1 MALSSDSRGSESC
14 RWGVRLSF
22 GVILSPLVGCPRH
35 YRCVPLRLNSLL
47 MRTSTGRAATC
58 WTCRSRR
65 DGRSRATI
73 SSACSRGE
81 KCPKEA
87 LIEALFKLYS
97 DAGTEVTYV
106 SESGKTLRYWPKRYL
121 QALRRAVENDEV
133 IGFVE
138 GLVTRE
144 ESRGFGYLEDAG
156 RLDLTVEAVVV
167 ERFPELFEAEVVA
180 AARDRLL
187 AHGYEP
193 KAEPVEARQP
203 VAVGLTPGS
212 NVLVEISVGAS
223 GELAA
228 RLA

>member
-1 MALSSDSRGSESC
+1 M
-14 RWGVRLSF
+14 
-22 GVILSPLVGCPRH
+22 
-35 YRCVPLRLNSLL
+35 
-47 MRTSTGRAATC
+47 TGQ
-58 WTCRSRR
+58 
-65 DGRSRATI
+65 
-73 SSACSRGE
+73 
-81 KCPKEA
+81 EA

-121 QALRRAVENDEV
+121 QALRRAVDSDDV

-167 ERFPELFEAEVVA
+167 ERFPELFAAETVA
-180 AARDRLL
+180 AARARLL

-193 KAEPVEARQP
+193 KVEFDEAGQST
-203 VAVGLTPGS
+203 ASGLTPGS
-212 NVLVEISVGAS
+212 SVLIELSVGAS
-223 GELAA
+223 GELTA

>member
-1 MALSSDSRGSESC
+1 M
-14 RWGVRLSF
+14 
-22 GVILSPLVGCPRH
+22 
-35 YRCVPLRLNSLL
+35 
-47 MRTSTGRAATC
+47 TGQ
-58 WTCRSRR
+58 
-65 DGRSRATI
+65 
-73 SSACSRGE
+73 
-81 KCPKEA
+81 EA

-106 SESGKTLRYWPKRYL
+106 AESGKTLRYWPKRYL

-138 GLVTRE
+138 GMVTRE
-144 ESRGFGYLEDAG
+144 ESRGFGYLKDAG

-167 ERFPELFEAEVVA
+167 ERFPELFSEEIVA

-193 KAEPVEARQP
+193 KVERVTARQSA
-203 VAVGLTPGS
+203 AVELSPGS
-212 NVLVEISVGAS
+212 TFQIEVAVGAS
-223 GELAA
+223 GELTA